1 MEVSREAEENAN
13 KHERV
18 LEEAFSNLLV
28 QSGTHTKVRLISSER
43 AETIFRRDLL
53 AFYSRQMR
61 EIIVS
66 LSKTVTCSPDSD
78 LVVHMPDFS
87 ILTIIKLRSLLEEGF
102 VRGQSSE
109 GEIREVLEAA
119 VCLGVDISQLNLAGQ
134 SFYLG
139 EVDGAEENLWIEEGL
154 LDDVE
159 VEAGPSSESVCNY
172 SLKCEHC
179 KVEVKSDSQLE
190 QHMCRHFME
199 ELKVEVE
206 QFIDSAANPVG
217 FTCKKCGKDYKTKKV

>member
-1 MEVSREAEENAN
+1 M
-13 KHERV
+13 
-18 LEEAFSNLLV
+18 AFKSLSMG
-28 QSGTHTKVRLISSER
+28 SGTGPRLRVISGDK

-53 AFYSRQMR
+53 TFYSRQMR

-66 LSKTVTCSPDSD
+66 RSKTLTCSPDSD